1 MGAGVTKAA
10 LDAASLADSIK
21 VSGDDVGTALARFE
35 RQQRPFG
42 CGIVELGRQEGAY
55 LSAQLKP
62 REQRVGEELHRDIDS
77 VINSHNARR
86 DNVKQLVAERG
97 RRAAG

>member
-1 MGAGVTKAA
+1 MHRPRSVRTAEVSGKRVLVRVDFNVPLENGEVADDTRIRAA
-10 LDAASLADSIK
+10 LPTLELLLEEGLI
-21 VSGDDVGTALARFE
+21 E
-35 RQQRPFG
+35 RQQ
-42 CGIVELGRQEGAY
+42 GAGHG
-55 LSAQLKP
+55 KT
-62 REQRVGEELHRDIDS
+62 GEELHRDIDS